1 MFSTVSRTTPR
12 PPWNNLLGR
21 WKRGEAVRR
30 GGIILDWRFYLKSA
44 RITRWMDAERG
55 RESSGRRRFN
65 TMSTARSTTTTTP
78 FRSGLDR
85 PGGWLSCT
93 SLVRVSMEI
102 GGGKVMSQ
110 AARTFISG
118 CTGWISEFVVAPR
131 PLARG
136 GWKTRG
142 SWTRRWSTLST
153 RRRVNPRVKFE
164 RPLTP
169 YKCLSFSASLSLSL
183 PPTLFFFPSDFNAI
197 VVTRSF
203 SLSPRSGTE
212 ECFLARNL
220 CRQFLLFPLPSISS
234 FFSDTGA
241 N

>member
-1 MFSTVSRTTPR
+1 MGYLLDTYRSFDRKIFSKNVSKDVDPGQMESVQRERRKKKKKWTDIDMFSTVSRTTPR

-131 PLARG
+131 PLARAGVGKREEVGRG
-136 GWKTRG
+136 GG
-142 SWTRRWSTLST
+142 VHS
-153 RRRVNPRVKFE
+153 
-164 RPLTP
+164 PLDGELIHVWNSSDLWPPT
-169 YKCLSFSASLSLSL
+169 SASLS
-183 PPTLFFFPSDFNAI
+183 P
-197 VVTRSF
+197 
-203 SLSPRSGTE
+203 SLSPSNA
-212 ECFLARNL
+212 FL
-220 CRQFLLFPLPSISS
+220 FLVWF
-234 FFSDTGA
+234 
-241 N
+241 

>member
-1 MFSTVSRTTPR
+1 MGYLLDTYRSFDRKIFSKNVSKDVDPGQMESVQRERRKKKKKWTDIDMFSTVSRTTPR

-65 TMSTARSTTTTTP
+65 TMSTARSTTTTTS

-131 PLARG
+131 PLARAGVGKREEVGRG
-136 GWKTRG
+136 GG
-142 SWTRRWSTLST
+142 VHS
-153 RRRVNPRVKFE
+153 
-164 RPLTP
+164 PLDGELIHVWNSSDLWPPT
-169 YKCLSFSASLSLSL
+169 SASLS
-183 PPTLFFFPSDFNAI
+183 P
-197 VVTRSF
+197 
-203 SLSPRSGTE
+203 SLSPSNA
-212 ECFLARNL
+212 F
-220 CRQFLLFPLPSISS
+220 LFPVW
-234 FFSDTGA
+234 F
-241 N
+241 

>member
-1 MFSTVSRTTPR
+1 MGYLLDTYRSFDRKIFSKNVSKDVDPGQMESVQRERRKKKKWTDIDMFSTVSRTTPR

-131 PLARG
+131 PLARAGVGKREEVGRG
-136 GWKTRG
+136 GG
-142 SWTRRWSTLST
+142 VHS
-153 RRRVNPRVKFE
+153 
-164 RPLTP
+164 PLDGELIHVWNSSDLWPPT
-169 YKCLSFSASLSLSL
+169 SASLSPPPSLSL
-183 PPTLFFFPSDFNAI
+183 SNVF
-197 VVTRSF
+197 
-203 SLSPRSGTE
+203 
-212 ECFLARNL
+212 
-220 CRQFLLFPLPSISS
+220 LFPVW
-234 FFSDTGA
+234 F
-241 N
+241 

>member
-1 MFSTVSRTTPR
+1 MEYLLDTYRSFDRKIFSKNVSKDVDPGQMESVQRERRKKKKWTDIDMFSTVSRTTPR

-93 SLVRVSMEI
+93 SLVRV
-102 GGGKVMSQ
+102 
-110 AARTFISG
+110 AY
-118 CTGWISEFVVAPR
+118 
-131 PLARG
+131 
-136 GWKTRG
+136 
-142 SWTRRWSTLST
+142 RW
-153 RRRVNPRVKFE
+153 R
-164 RPLTP
+164 
-169 YKCLSFSASLSLSL
+169 
-183 PPTLFFFPSDFNAI
+183 
-197 VVTRSF
+197 
-203 SLSPRSGTE
+203 
-212 ECFLARNL
+212 
-220 CRQFLLFPLPSISS
+220 
-234 FFSDTGA
+234 
-241 N
+241 

>member
-1 MFSTVSRTTPR
+1 MGYLLDTYRSFDRKIFSKNVSKDVDPGQMESVQRERRKKKKWTDIDMFSTVSRTTPR

-131 PLARG
+131 PLARAGVGKREEVGRG
-136 GWKTRG
+136 GG
-142 SWTRRWSTLST
+142 VHS
-153 RRRVNPRVKFE
+153 
-164 RPLTP
+164 PLDGELIHVWNSSDLWPPT
-169 YKCLSFSASLSLSL
+169 SASLSLSL
-183 PPTLFFFPSDFNAI
+183 SPSNA
-197 VVTRSF
+197 F
-203 SLSPRSGTE
+203 
-212 ECFLARNL
+212 
-220 CRQFLLFPLPSISS
+220 LFPVW
-234 FFSDTGA
+234 F
-241 N
+241 

>member
-1 MFSTVSRTTPR
+1 
-12 PPWNNLLGR
+12 
-21 WKRGEAVRR
+21 
-30 GGIILDWRFYLKSA
+30 
-44 RITRWMDAERG
+44 
-55 RESSGRRRFN
+55 
-65 TMSTARSTTTTTP
+65 
-78 FRSGLDR
+78 
-85 PGGWLSCT
+85 
-93 SLVRVSMEI
+93 MEI

-131 PLARG
+131 PLARAGVGKREEVGRG
-136 GWKTRG
+136 GGVHSPLDGELIHVWNSSDLWPPT
-142 SWTRRWSTLST
+142 SASLS
-153 RRRVNPRVKFE
+153 P
-164 RPLTP
+164 PP
-169 YKCLSFSASLSLSL
+169 SLSLSL

>member
-1 MFSTVSRTTPR
+1 MDRYRYVFHGVKNHASSTVEQS
-12 PPWNNLLGR
+12 PWTLEAGR
-21 WKRGEAVRR
+21 SCAKGWYNTWLTVLFEVSSNYEMDGRR
-30 GGIILDWRFYLKSA
+30 
-44 RITRWMDAERG
+44 ERG

-131 PLARG
+131 PLARAGVGKREEVGRG
-136 GWKTRG
+136 GG
-142 SWTRRWSTLST
+142 VHS
-153 RRRVNPRVKFE
+153 
-164 RPLTP
+164 PLDGELIHVWNSSDLWPPT
-169 YKCLSFSASLSLSL
+169 SASLSPPPSLSL
-183 PPTLFFFPSDFNAI
+183 SNVF
-197 VVTRSF
+197 
-203 SLSPRSGTE
+203 
-212 ECFLARNL
+212 
-220 CRQFLLFPLPSISS
+220 LFPVW
-234 FFSDTGA
+234 F
-241 N
+241 